1 MIARVLAKTGAT
13 VRDHEMM
20 YKAVSQSVMLYVSD
34 IWVVTGE
41 MLNVL

>member
-1 MIARVLAKTGAT
+1 MARVLTKTET
-13 VRDHEMM
+13 IVRAWGVM

-41 MLNVL
+41 MLKVL